1 MSALLQRVKSE
12 NPKMIVPD
20 FLGGSILLQKEYYFE
35 RDYLFGSTSNI
46 DFLRILIC
54 IQ

>member
-1 MSALLQRVKSE
+1 MSALLQRVESE

-20 FLGGSILLQKEYYFE
+20 FLGGSILLQKEYYCK
-35 RDYLFGSTSNI
+35 RDDLFVSASNI

-54 IQ
+54 VQ